1 MFCLLADVQIR
12 HKTNNRY
19 GLRDALRAIV
29 NAGGNLQTT
38 WSLTHALALGD
49 RAVGV
54 PVLMQLYS
62 AMKERPVESDL
73 KQLWSK
79 LGVEVEGRTIT
90 FNDGASWAS
99 VRRAIAADR

>member
-1 MFCLLADVQIR
+1 MRENRTCSLSGGRWLAR
-12 HKTNNRY
+12 K
-19 GLRDALRAIV
+19 RATSDPT
-29 NAGGNLQTT
+29 L
-38 WSLTHALALGD
+38 
-49 RAVGV
+49 
-54 PVLMQLYS
+54 QLYS